1 MASAQ
6 KNKEVVIRMVNQL
19 SGVHKDRLLLS
30 QFIADEALI
39 EHFLFFDSLLPANQL
54 LIDELTAEGTRI
66 VLRVRVRGRQEG
78 QVESPREVEF
88 PLVFGFEIE
97 QHRIVHHWLV
107 ADQAK
112 LLDQLKI
119 QK

>member
-1 MASAQ
+1 MASTQ
-6 KNKEVVIRMVNQL
+6 KNKEIVIRMVNRL
-19 SGVHKDRLLLS
+19 SGARKDRPLLN
-30 QFIADEALI
+30 QFISDESLI
-39 EHFLFFDSLLPANQL
+39 EHFLFFDQLLPANQL
-54 LIDELTAEGTRI
+54 LIDELTAEGSRI
-66 VLRVRVRGRQEG
+66 VLRVRVRGRQG
-78 QVESPREVEF
+78 GAIKSPREVEF

-119 QK
+119 QN